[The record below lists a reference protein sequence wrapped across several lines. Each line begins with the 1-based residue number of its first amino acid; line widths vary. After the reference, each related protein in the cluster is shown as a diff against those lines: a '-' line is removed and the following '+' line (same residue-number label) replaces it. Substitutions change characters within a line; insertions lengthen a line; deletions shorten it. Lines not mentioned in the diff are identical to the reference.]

1 MITSVAAGRLGGPN
15 PFTSNPAAIPGVTN
29 LQTIIGYTCWVATAL
44 CLIGLIITGA
54 MLAVSYHRGSNEH
67 VGRLGGVA
75 AGCLIVGAAA
85 PIAGAVLGFNLFTST
100 PQAIPGLT
108 GVQTVISY
116 VSWVAAALCL
126 IGLIITGGMLAVSY
140 QRGNSEHA
148 GRLGGVATGCLIVGG
163 ASTIIGA
170 LI

>member
-1 MITSVAAGRLGGPN
+1 MSFAAAAARVLAGS
-15 PFTSNPAAIPGVTN
+15 PFNSNPAAIPGVTN
-29 LQTIIGYTCWVATAL
+29 LQTIIGYACWIATAL
-44 CLIGLIITGA
+44 CLIGLTITGA
-54 MLAVSYHRGSNEH
+54 TMAVSYHRGSNEH

-75 AGCLIVGAAA
+75 AGCLVVGAAS
-85 PIAGAVLGFNLFTST
+85 PIAGAILGFNLFTSS
-100 PQAIPGLT
+100 PQAIPGLS

-116 VSWVAAALCL
+116 VSWIAAALCL
-126 IGLIITGGMLAVSY
+126 IGLIIAGAMLAVSY